1 MIKVYDQHRAAFSN
15 VSAHVILKDGEPVAT
30 IAFKFPRDGAGR
42 VYAYVHW
49 TGTEMIRGFAGGY
62 GYDKQTAAL
71 ADAANKL
78 YKRPDYEENTRNHA
92 IKSLSGFIYALS
104 KDGGAHWDNALREA
118 GFTVLGAV

>member
-1 MIKVYDQHRAAFSN
+1 MTYIYDQHRRAFSN
-15 VSAHVILKDGEPVAT
+15 MAAHVILKDGEPVAT

-78 YKRPDYEENTRNHA
+78 YKRPVYEETTRNHA

-104 KDGGAHWDNALREA
+104 KDSGAHWDNALHDA
-118 GFTVLGAV
+118 GFTVFGAV